1 MLNERR
7 FVCLMEFTINQRM
20 LLKEFVDTV
29 LKRGI
34 GICYNC
40 ISNNKEI
47 VSFLIFILVDIR
59 ENFG

>member
-1 MLNERR
+1 
-7 FVCLMEFTINQRM
+7 MEFTINQRM

-29 LKRGI
+29 LKRGR
-34 GICYNC
+34 GICYNR

-59 ENFG
+59 ANFG